1 MYIYDDHIIVFL
13 PYFFPLEKNYYHE
26 RLGNKNEGS
35 FWNTFFSSSEILPNS
50 STNFFFSLK
59 SLAFTDGMMWN
70 WCNLTLLHT
79 QTLKNRIK
87 ASFFFC
93 FGVTLVQFLLIF
105 FSGKHQIIF
114 LMMNFLLRSIA
125 IFFCLLVFF
134 SHSGWME
141 SYFNILM

>member
-35 FWNTFFSSSEILPNS
+35 FWNTFFSSSEILSNS
-50 STNFFFSLK
+50 STKFFFLLK

-79 QTLKNRIK
+79 QTLKNRIQ
-87 ASFFFC
+87 ASFFLLRGHSC
-93 FGVTLVQFLLIF
+93 PILLIS

-114 LMMNFLLRSIA
+114 FDDEFSSSFYCDFFLSFR
-125 IFFCLLVFF
+125 IFFLTLAEWN
-134 SHSGWME
+134 H
-141 SYFNILM
+141 ILTF

>member
-50 STNFFFSLK
+50 STKFFFLLK

-79 QTLKNRIK
+79 QTLKNRIQ
-87 ASFFFC
+87 ASFFASGSLLSNFINFF
-93 FGVTLVQFLLIF
+93 FGKAPNNFFDDEFSSSFYCDFFLSF
-105 FSGKHQIIF
+105 R
-114 LMMNFLLRSIA
+114 N
-125 IFFCLLVFF
+125 FF

>member
-50 STNFFFSLK
+50 STKFFFSLK

-79 QTLKNRIK
+79 QTLKIESR
-87 ASFFFC
+87 
-93 FGVTLVQFLLIF
+93 LL
-105 FSGKHQIIF
+105 
-114 LMMNFLLRSIA
+114 FLLRGHSCPILLISFFGKA
-125 IFFCLLVFF
+125 PNNFFWWWIFFFVLLRFF
-134 SHSGWME
+134 SVFSNFFLTLAEWNH
-141 SYFNILM
+141 ILTF

>member
-79 QTLKNRIK
+79 QTLKIESRLLFLLRGHSCPILLI
-87 ASFFFC
+87 SFFGKAPNNFFDDEFSSSFYC
-93 FGVTLVQFLLIF
+93 DFFLSFRIF
-105 FSGKHQIIF
+105 FSLWLNGIIF
-114 LMMNFLLRSIA
+114 
-125 IFFCLLVFF
+125 
-134 SHSGWME
+134 
-141 SYFNILM
+141 